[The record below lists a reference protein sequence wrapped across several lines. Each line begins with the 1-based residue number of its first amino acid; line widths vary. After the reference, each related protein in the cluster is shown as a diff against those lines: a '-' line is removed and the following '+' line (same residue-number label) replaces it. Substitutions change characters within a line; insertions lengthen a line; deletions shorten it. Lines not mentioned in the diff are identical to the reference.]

1 MITTLCGVKV
11 RTINERIKKI
21 YSDLEL
27 EEDWTIRIFRIVQS
41 EGSNQVICDTKP
53 YNLQKI
59 IAAGFKVKNERA
71 EWFCKWA
78 NGIVKDYT
86 INGWLG

>member
-27 EEDWTIRIFRIVQS
+27 EED
-41 EGSNQVICDTKP
+41 
-53 YNLQKI
+53 
-59 IAAGFKVKNERA
+59 
-71 EWFCKWA
+71 
-78 NGIVKDYT
+78 
-86 INGWLG
+86 